1 MAGAIHLEIGAP
13 AARVVLDRPPLN
25 ILTVEALRE
34 LDRALRRASESPGV
48 RLVRLEA
55 RGKVFSAGVDVA
67 DHVGDALPAMMEA
80 LSTLFETFEAIPQP
94 TVALVHGAALGG
106 GCELALGTDLCLA
119 SERASFGQPEIRLGV
134 FAPPASVLLPRI
146 AGERR
151 ALGLLLSG
159 ETIQASE
166 AERYGIVNRVFPE
179 GSFEADAE
187 AWLGRLLEL
196 SGSALKLAKRAVR
209 ACRGLPL
216 GEARTLANRIYVEEL
231 MRTRDAHEGLR
242 AFLEKRAPSWAH
254 E

>member
-1 MAGAIHLEIGAP
+1 MASGVRLEIGGP

-34 LDRALRRASESPGV
+34 LDRALREASGSRGV

-55 RGKVFSAGVDVA
+55 RGKVFSAGVDVG
-67 DHVGDALPAMMEA
+67 DHVGDALPAMMGA
-80 LSTLFETFEAIPQP
+80 LAALFETFEAIPQP
-94 TVALVHGAALGG
+94 TVSLVHAAALGG
-106 GCELALGTDLCLA
+106 GCEIALGTDLCLA
-119 SERASFGQPEIRLGV
+119 SERASFGQPEVRLGV

-146 AGERR
+146 VGERR

-159 ETIQASE
+159 ETISASE
-166 AERYGIVNRVFPE
+166 AERYGIVNRVFPDR
-179 GSFEADAE
+179 SFQADAD

-196 SGSALKLAKRAVR
+196 SGSALRLAKRAVV

-216 GEARTLANRIYVEEL
+216 GEAHRLAGRIYLEEL